1 MKKII
6 RAAYF
11 LASGL
16 NKIHLNQKR
25 NYRRKIRGSKILNIG
40 ERWNILGN
48 RLKKSAE
55 KVVEQTG

>member
-1 MKKII
+1 MSKIT
-6 RAAYF
+6 RAAYS

-16 NKIHLNQKR
+16 NKIQLNQKR
-25 NYRRKIRGSKILNIG
+25 NYRRKIRGSKISNIG

-55 KVVEQTG
+55 KVVEQAG